1 MIEASMDLPAADRM
15 MARLLGLG
23 YSCQIVPIK
32 INGQIWYGMQVGPYP
47 TEDAALAAQ
56 ANFASGLRSPIHE

>member
-1 MIEASMDLPAADRM
+1 

-32 INGQIWYGMQVGPYP
+32 INGQTWYGMRVGPYP
-47 TEDAALAAQ
+47 TEDAALAG
-56 ANFASGLRSPIHE
+56 ASKFCEWPTQPDT